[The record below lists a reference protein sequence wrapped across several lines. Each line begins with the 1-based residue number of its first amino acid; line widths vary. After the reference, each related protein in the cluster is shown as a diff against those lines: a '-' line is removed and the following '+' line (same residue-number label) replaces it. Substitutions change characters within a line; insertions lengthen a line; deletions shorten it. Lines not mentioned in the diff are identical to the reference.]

1 MKQGKK
7 AIDLTQGRPL
17 VQLARFAVPLIL
29 GTLFQQFYTFTDTV
43 IVGRCLGVDA
53 LAAVGVNASL
63 HFLTLGFVQGS
74 CIGFGIPAA
83 QSFGARDKRRL
94 HRYLWNGAVRRAER
108 GAGHRHDGPGPAAAA
123 PGAHAG

>member
-53 LAAVGVNASL
+53 LAAVGVLSL
-63 HFLTLGFVQGS
+63 IHIS
-74 CIGFGIPAA
+74 
-83 QSFGARDKRRL
+83 
-94 HRYLWNGAVRRAER
+94 R
-108 GAGHRHDGPGPAAAA
+108 GCTW
-123 PGAHAG
+123 